1 MRKYHYFLL
10 ASLLALAASCT
21 RLSLRVELPD
31 GVTVNGELISSVIC
45 VDSPVCL
52 DASSGGSFEDNPQ
65 TKSSFTDPY
74 KLSCL
79 TLVFYEKGKS
89 GSPAMVRH
97 YDVAGQDK
105 VTFGLPDNSKTYTI
119 YALANFFDSEAAAK
133 AVFMPSWGDFSES
146 DMENWEHTFDSYKDF
161 RNWGFPMAK
170 KLENYSMSNIQ
181 KISVKV
187 MVAKV
192 ELQIED
198 IPESAEFT
206 NFSMRLV
213 HSAKTC
219 RPFKEGYA
227 ARNRDVDVE
236 NERNRLDDIL
246 TPEDI
251 ETLRTGGVVTL
262 YLLENMQ
269 GELTP
274 GNTVISK
281 KEPREVALEK
291 RDLFTFYEISSDITV
306 DKVLSYEGV
315 RFRFAL
321 GKNTTTNFDIPR
333 NYVLKLHV
341 KFRDIIYNTGWYVES
356 DDPTFKG
363 RFFFDKTDIGVVG
376 DITDQIFVMPDY
388 DNYELGYRI
397 DSDEAAAAGL
407 QITGPV
413 EDSWQ
418 GRKGY
423 RFTFKTTKKLNG
435 FYTFGQT
442 PEPLPVHI
450 TIYDANPKHCFNG
463 KPMLQKELVV
473 NVYDKVFPLYFYTD
487 NGYQSMSDQS
497 GTATLKAY
505 AENPLKLPLS
515 FETSVNYG
523 FGMQQDTPQVT
534 REANGNNWRSDLHS
548 YVEYARYDEVSTSLG
563 FPVRNSRDN
572 TVGRSG
578 KAIHQWNV
586 KKKYDG
592 ASGYDGV
599 RIDIRIAPIRNQ
611 DIYRPAGA
619 IVSSPAFADDAVFY
633 NGHDIHK
640 EDIRLTLN
648 ENDSYF
654 IGKLPAIWKSG
665 IDNGYMNDL
674 AVDESGATYTH
685 QNSTGDPQTH
695 LGVKVTSVAQHPGSN
710 VRYGFAYPSG
720 SYGMK
725 SDLDHI
731 PYKFQ
736 ATRQTAFMDTWQHED
751 PDRFRSCPFYVI
763 NGGMVIDGF
772 VYREDWDRPG
782 DKSYYDTAGRRGY
795 FAVYR
800 EPGRDIGMFD
810 YTYDGPKYQNVMWFD
825 LGGYICALSHQSGA
839 FVGADELKPK
849 NPIFMG
855 HVMMDPP
862 ISDRG
867 GKSIE
872 KKVSTNLPC
881 FGIWTAVYKDG
892 LIHRDATIWQGHNY
906 SIRMTV
912 NGMTNWPGATN
923 DEYGGFRYF
932 DRY

>member
-1 MRKYHYFLL
+1 MT
-10 ASLLALAASCT
+10 LAASCT
-21 RLSLRVELPD
+21 RLSIQASLPD
-31 GVTVNGELISSVIC
+31 EVSVNGNLITSVIS

-52 DASSGGSFEDNPQ
+52 DASTGENFENDPQ

-74 KLSCL
+74 KLSYL

-89 GSPAMVRH
+89 GSPVMVRH
-97 YDVAGQDK
+97 YDVAGKDK
-105 VTFGLPDNSKTYTI
+105 VTFSLPDNSKTYTI
-119 YALANFFDSEAAAK
+119 YALANFFDGEAAAK
-133 AVFMPSWGDFSES
+133 AVFMPASGSFSES

-170 KLENYSMSNIQ
+170 KLEDYSMSNIQ

-227 ARNRDVDVE
+227 ARNKDVDVE
-236 NERNRLDDIL
+236 NERNRFDDIL
-246 TPEDI
+246 TAEDI
-251 ETLRTGGVVTL
+251 ETLRTGGAVTL

-306 DKVLSYEGV
+306 DKVLSYEDV

-333 NYVLKLHV
+333 NYALKLHV
-341 KFRDIIYNTGWYVES
+341 KFSDVIYNTGWYVES
-356 DDPTFKG
+356 DDPSFKG
-363 RFFFDKTDIGVVG
+363 RFFFDKSEVGVIG

-397 DSDEAAAAGL
+397 DSSEAAAAGL
-407 QITGPV
+407 QVTGPV
-413 EDSWQ
+413 EDTWQ
-418 GRKGY
+418 GKKGF

-435 FYTFGQT
+435 FYTFGQN
-442 PEPLPVHI
+442 PEPLPVHV
-450 TIYDANPKHCFNG
+450 TIYDANPKHSFNG

-473 NVYDKVFPLYFYTD
+473 NVYDKVFPIYFHVD

-523 FGMQQDTPQVT
+523 FGYQQDTPQIT
-534 REANGNNWRSDLHS
+534 REASGNNWRSDLRS
-548 YVEYARYDEVSTSLG
+548 YVEYARYDEVNTGFG
-563 FPVRNSRDN
+563 FPNRNSKDN
-572 TVGRSG
+572 TVNRSG

-599 RIDIRIAPIRNQ
+599 RININIAPIRSQN
-611 DIYRPAGA
+611 IYRPAGA
-619 IVSSPAFADDAVFY
+619 IVSSPAFANDAVFF

-640 EDIRLTLN
+640 EDIRLTLD
-648 ENDSYF
+648 ENDQYGNPNKNF
-654 IGKLPAIWKSG
+654 IGNLPDVWKQGS
-665 IDNGYMNDL
+665 DNGYRNDL
-674 AVDESGATYTH
+674 GINEEGASFTY
-685 QNSTGDPQTH
+685 QNNKNDKEIH
-695 LGVKVTSVAQHPGSN
+695 LGVKVTSVAQAPGSEI
-710 VRYGFAYPSG
+710 RYGFAYPSG
-720 SYGMK
+720 NYGMR
-725 SDLDHI
+725 SVMDLI

-736 ATRQTAFMDTWQHED
+736 ATRQTTFMDFWQREE
-751 PDRFRSCPFYVI
+751 PDSFRSCPFYVI

-772 VYREDWDRPG
+772 IYRNDVNRSGGSAYTDV
-782 DKSYYDTAGRRGY
+782 AGRRGF
-795 FAVYR
+795 FAIYR
-800 EPGRDIGMFD
+800 EPGRDIGMVD
-810 YTYDGPKYQNVMWFD
+810 YTYNDNAHSNGSKYENVMWFD
-825 LGGYICALSHQSGA
+825 IGGYVFVPTSASG
-839 FVGADELKPK
+839 VPTGADELKPK

-855 HVMMDPP
+855 HVMIDPP

-867 GKSIE
+867 GRSIE

-881 FGIWTAVYKDG
+881 FGIWTSNYMEG

-923 DEYGGFRYF
+923 DKYGGFRYF
-932 DRY
+932 DK